1 MAAGEVPG
9 RTDSAVLRPG
19 QDTFSLSAASVYQI
33 FQFSERAM
41 SSPRLRRSGI

>member
-9 RTDSAVLRPG
+9 QAGGAVLRPG
-19 QDTFSLSAASVYQI
+19 QDTFSISAASVYQI

-41 SSPRLRRSGI
+41 SSPWLRRSGI